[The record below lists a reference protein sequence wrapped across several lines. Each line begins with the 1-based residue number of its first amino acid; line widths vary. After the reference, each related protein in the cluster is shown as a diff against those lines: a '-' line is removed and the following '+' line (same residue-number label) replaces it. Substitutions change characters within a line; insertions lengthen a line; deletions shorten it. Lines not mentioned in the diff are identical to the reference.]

1 MVALYDAPSAKICC
15 DAGIDVLLVGD
26 SMGNVVL
33 GYDDTV
39 PVTVDD
45 IRVHTGAVARGAKS
59 SSRPQTPV
67 VADLPF
73 GSYATPEL
81 AAHNG
86 ALLMRAGAHA
96 LKLEGAGEVTIC
108 AVRVLAQ
115 MGAPVVGHIGY
126 TPQSSLR
133 FEGIVQGKTA
143 VAARELL
150 MQARHLQDAGCC
162 AIVLEAVAEEAAAR
176 ITQSIEI
183 CTIGIG
189 AGAGLQRSGSGV
201 ARFGRVV
208 GRGAVSFRE
217 AVCQRARSFGKRRAR
232 VLAAGKKRRVSYQR
246 TRLENDERRNRK
258 TAEQRKTRRLKT
270 SQRPDPK
277 SLF

>member
-15 DAGIDVLLVGD
+15 DAGIDALLVGD

-39 PVTVDD
+39 AVTVDD

-59 SSRPQTPV
+59 SSKPDTPV

-81 AAHNG
+81 AVHNG
-86 ALLMRAGAHA
+86 AILMRAGAHA
-96 LKLEGAGEVTIC
+96 LKLEGAGEMALS

-133 FEGIVQGKTA
+133 FEGVVQGKTA
-143 VAARELL
+143 AAARELL
-150 MQARHLQDAGCC
+150 AQAKRLQDAGCC
-162 AIVLEAVAEEAAAR
+162 AIVLEAVAAEAAAR
-176 ITQSIEI
+176 ITENIEI
-183 CTIGIG
+183 CAIGIG
-189 AGAGLQRSGSGV
+189 AGAACNGQVLVWHDLVGLLEGAPFRFVKRFANAREVLQNAAREYSQQVKSG
-201 ARFGRVV
+201 AFP
-208 GRGAVSFRE
+208 
-217 AVCQRARSFGKRRAR
+217 
-232 VLAAGKKRRVSYQR
+232 
-246 TRLENDERRNRK
+246 
-258 TAEQRKTRRLKT
+258 TAEHAWKMVDGEIEKLRDGETQK
-270 SQRPDPK
+270 
-277 SLF
+277 